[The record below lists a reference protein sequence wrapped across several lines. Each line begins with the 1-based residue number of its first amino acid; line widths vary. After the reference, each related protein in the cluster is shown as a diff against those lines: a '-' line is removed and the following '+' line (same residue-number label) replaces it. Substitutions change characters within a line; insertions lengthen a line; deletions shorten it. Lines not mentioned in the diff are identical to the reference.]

1 MVKISKDIPVTDELI
16 NEVEPIKDGKRIRKK
31 GSIIQN
37 RGEEDSVEISKD
49 SELLLEARKEAD
61 SIAYVREKKVL
72 ELKDKIENGLYNPS
86 DREIAEK
93 MVDSGIIDELV

>member
-1 MVKISKDIPVTDELI
+1 MVKITKDIPVSDEMI
-16 NEVEPIKDGKRIRKK
+16 NEVDSIKDGKRIRKRER
-31 GSIIQN
+31 IMQN

-49 SELLLEARKEAD
+49 SELLLEAKKEAD

-72 ELKDKIENGLYNPS
+72 ELKEKIENGSYNPS

-93 MVDSGIIDELV
+93 MIDSGIIDELV

>member
-1 MVKISKDIPVTDELI
+1 MVKITKDIPVTDELI
-16 NEVEPIKDGKRIRKK
+16 NEVEPIKDGKRIRKRER
-31 GSIIQN
+31 IIQN
-37 RGEEDSVEISKD
+37 KAGEDSVEISKD
-49 SELLLEARKEAD
+49 SELLLEAKKEAD
-61 SIAYVREKKVL
+61 SIDYVREKKVL